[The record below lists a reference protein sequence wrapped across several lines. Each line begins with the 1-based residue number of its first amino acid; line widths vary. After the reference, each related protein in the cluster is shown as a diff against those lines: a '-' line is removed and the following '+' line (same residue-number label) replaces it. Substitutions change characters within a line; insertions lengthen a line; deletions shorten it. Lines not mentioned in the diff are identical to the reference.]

1 MNDPHYFNQKSY
13 WSIKWYN
20 LMIVN
25 IIILLFYSLILPI
38 PYTAYIVM
46 FFVVSWLFYAINYLE
61 LREKKRKDELENIN
75 KQQTEENG

>member
-38 PYTAYIVM
+38 SYTAYIFM
-46 FFVVSWLFYAINYLE
+46 FFVVSWLFYVIKYLE
-61 LREKKRKDELENIN
+61 LREKKRKNELENIN
-75 KQQTEENG
+75 KQQTEEN

>member
-1 MNDPHYFNQKSY
+1 MGDPQYFDQKTY

-38 PYTAYIVM
+38 PYTAYIFM
-46 FFVVSWLFYAINYLE
+46 FFVVSWLFYVIKYLE
-61 LREKKRKDELENIN
+61 LREEKKKEKKDELESID
-75 KQQTEENG
+75 K

>member
-1 MNDPHYFNQKSY
+1 MGNPRYFGQKTY

-25 IIILLFYSLILPI
+25 IVILLFYSVILPI

-46 FFVVSWLFYAINYLE
+46 FFVVSWLFYVIKYLE
-61 LREKKRKDELENIN
+61 LREEKKKEKKDELESTD
-75 KQQTEENG
+75 K

>member
-1 MNDPHYFNQKSY
+1 MSDPQYFGRKTY

-25 IIILLFYSLILPI
+25 IVILLFYSVILPI

-46 FFVVSWLFYAINYLE
+46 FFVASWLFYVIKYLE
-61 LREKKRKDELENIN
+61 LREEKKKEKKDGLESTD
-75 KQQTEENG
+75 K